1 MRRAVALI
9 LLCLLPA
16 LTLSGCWSYKSLNDI
31 SIVMGFGVDKDPVT
45 GDYSMSTEVVD
56 LTKGVKEGSPAAKL
70 IESRGRTIFGAVR
83 EAKRKL
89 LNRLYFGNTQ
99 IAVMGEDYARNEGLW
114 DLMDWMLRDAEGRET
129 VTMLVMKGGTAR
141 ELLSLDGIDHSILS
155 LEIDSIITEDNKFT
169 SSTSYVE
176 LYKAFDVL
184 SSPGIELTLPAFHI
198 VENDGEKVPEVDG
211 VAIFRGDRLV
221 DYLTPDQT
229 RYFLLA
235 TGKVKGG
242 ILTIAMH
249 GAGRPDTSLEI
260 FQNKVKMDYQVTDGR
275 LTFSIEVEVVVLLA
289 ETKSDIDLTDINE
302 VKALEEEAGARL
314 KMEIEAVIKK
324 VQAESGCD
332 IFGFGQYI
340 RQRDAKLWH
349 ANEDRWEEIFR
360 ALPVSV
366 SCKVKIKN
374 SASVRSREAAKE

>member
-1 MRRAVALI
+1 MRRVLALV

-16 LTLSGCWSYKSLNDI
+16 FALSGCWSYKSLNDV
-31 SIVMGFGVDKDPVT
+31 SIVMGLAIDKDPMT
-45 GDYSMSTEVVD
+45 GDYSISTEIVD
-56 LTKGVKEGSPAAKL
+56 LTKGVKEGSPGAKL
-70 IESRGRTIFGAVR
+70 IESRGKTIFSAVR

-89 LNRLYFGNTQ
+89 LNRLYFGNMQ
-99 IAVMGEDYARNEGLW
+99 VAVLGEDYARNYGLW
-114 DLMDWMLRDAEGRET
+114 DLVDWLLRDAEGRET

-141 ELLSLDGIDHSILS
+141 ELLSLDGIGHSILS
-155 LEIDSIITEDNKFT
+155 LEIDSIITEDNKVT

-176 LYKAFDVL
+176 LYEAFDVL

-235 TGKVKGG
+235 TGKAKGG
-242 ILTIAMH
+242 ILTIAKD